1 MSGQTS
7 CIQGNPGEYQVR
19 CYFDILTFKVTM
31 YLNIINPF
39 LFFAWIVFVFVI
51 TSCKIDKIGMLM
63 FFGTIIQLAVSLIT
77 SIIYLKQVLSN
88 EILKLETFHYALLTI
103 VPLIVNLK
111 QSYFIY
117 SLKKVRT
124 WLESK
129 TPLELK

>member
-1 MSGQTS
+1 
-7 CIQGNPGEYQVR
+7 
-19 CYFDILTFKVTM
+19 M

-51 TSCKIDKIGMLM
+51 TRCKIDKIGMLM

-88 EILKLETFHYALLTI
+88 EILILETFHIALLTI
-103 VPLIVNLK
+103 VPLIVNFK

-129 TPLELK
+129 NPLELK